1 MGGAALTP
9 TTQTN
14 RYLLMAHLKRP
25 SQASAWMDGFR
36 YPHTVEAAALALERR
51 LRHREGLLD
60 VFPDAVA
67 RLPFSEI
74 DQWSD

>member
-1 MGGAALTP
+1 
-9 TTQTN
+9 
-14 RYLLMAHLKRP
+14 MAHLKRP
-25 SQASAWMDGFR
+25 AQSPDWMAGFR
-36 YPHTVEAAALALERR
+36 YPHSVEEAALALERR

-60 VFPDAVA
+60 VFPDAIA

>member
-1 MGGAALTP
+1 
-9 TTQTN
+9 
-14 RYLLMAHLKRP
+14 MAHLKRP
-25 SQASAWMDGFR
+25 NQSPSWMDGFR

-74 DQWSD
+74 EQWSD

>member
-1 MGGAALTP
+1 
-9 TTQTN
+9 
-14 RYLLMAHLKRP
+14 
-25 SQASAWMDGFR
+25 MDGFR
-36 YPHTVEAAALALERR
+36 YPHSVEEAALALERR

-60 VFPDAVA
+60 VFPDACA

>member
-1 MGGAALTP
+1 
-9 TTQTN
+9 
-14 RYLLMAHLKRP
+14 MAHLKRP

-36 YPHTVEAAALALERR
+36 YPHTVEEAALALERR

-60 VFPDAVA
+60 VFPDAIA

>member
-1 MGGAALTP
+1 
-9 TTQTN
+9 
-14 RYLLMAHLKRP
+14 MAHLTRP
-25 SQASAWMDGFR
+25 NQSPSWMTNFR
-36 YPHTVEAAALALERR
+36 FQHSVEEAALALERR

>member
-1 MGGAALTP
+1 
-9 TTQTN
+9 
-14 RYLLMAHLKRP
+14 MAHLKRTN
-25 SQASAWMDGFR
+25 QASAWMDGFR
-36 YPHTVEAAALALERR
+36 YPHSVEEAALALERR

-74 DQWSD
+74 EQWSD

>member
-1 MGGAALTP
+1 
-9 TTQTN
+9 
-14 RYLLMAHLKRP
+14 MAHLKRP
-25 SQASAWMDGFR
+25 AQASAWMDGFR
-36 YPHTVEAAALALERR
+36 HPHSVEEAALALERR

-60 VFPDAVA
+60 VFPDAIA